1 MNYVNLGAPFYP
13 LFRESIDPD
22 KLRRFDS
29 SLKHW
34 EGEKKRKRKESVSV
48 LSRDSL
54 FYCISSSF
62 PSPASAILDCLRSKF
77 LFFEPK
83 VDR

>member
-34 EGEKKRKRKESVSV
+34 EGEKKKKKKRKR
-48 LSRDSL
+48 LR
-54 FYCISSSF
+54 SF
-62 PSPASAILDCLRSKF
+62 P
-77 LFFEPK
+77 
-83 VDR
+83 